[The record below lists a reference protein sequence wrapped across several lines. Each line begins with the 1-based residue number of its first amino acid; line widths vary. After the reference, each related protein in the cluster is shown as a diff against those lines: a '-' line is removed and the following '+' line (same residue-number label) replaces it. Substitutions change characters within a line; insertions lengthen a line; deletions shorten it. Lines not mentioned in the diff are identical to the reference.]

1 MTGNAKELCDIC
13 RREAVLRIAGSSLGP
28 VTLGYCP
35 ECVSRNAEPL
45 QLIATAIMLRDGAG
59 SDDLEDLQ
67 ELQTY
72 DEGAY
77 RDFAH
82 VLAIYPEMEDTLREA
97 FFGEPDER

>member
-1 MTGNAKELCDIC
+1 MDNDAIEPCDVC
-13 RREAVLRIAGSSLGP
+13 GREAVLQIAVSSLGP

-45 QLIATAIMLRDGAG
+45 PLIATAIMLRGGAG

-67 ELQTY
+67 EFQTY

-77 RDFAH
+77 RGFDH
-82 VLAIYPEMEDTLREA
+82 VRATYPEMEGSLRDA
-97 FFGEPDER
+97 FFGEPDDG